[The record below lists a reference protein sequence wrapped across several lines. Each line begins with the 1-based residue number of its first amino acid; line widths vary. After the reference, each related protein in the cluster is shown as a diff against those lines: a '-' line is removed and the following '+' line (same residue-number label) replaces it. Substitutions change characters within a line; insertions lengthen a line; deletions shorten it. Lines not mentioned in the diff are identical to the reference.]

1 MGLFRLHVSYTEGRR
16 RRLARK
22 TDQLD
27 RLESRT
33 AVAEPL
39 SFTGLALA
47 SIRGMLQLGFMYPD
61 GVNHALNTLSRTKD
75 APNNAPVPA
84 PSRMRSPPGS

>member
-39 SFTGLALA
+39 SFTGLGSPQSAA
-47 SIRGMLQLGFMYPD
+47 CSSLGSCIPM
-61 GVNHALNTLSRTKD
+61 A
-75 APNNAPVPA
+75 
-84 PSRMRSPPGS
+84 

>member
-61 GVNHALNTLSRTKD
+61 RANHASD
-75 APNNAPVPA
+75 A
-84 PSRMRSPPGS
+84 SSEPGT